1 VSAAPGG
8 AGPADPDPAA
18 AEWPAAAAARL
29 VAAGAGAP
37 ARSVGRRARSVPAED
52 DPLRVMVGLGRALD
66 SAGLRVGPDRVAE
79 AVRAAVALDPT
90 RRADLYWAGRLT
102 LCANP
107 DDLAKY
113 DAVFDALTGGDLP
126 RMRPRRQSLVRTVP
140 MALAAPDAEPGEQDA
155 DGTEDTV
162 VRAAASTVETLRH
175 KDVTT
180 LGAAERATLDRAL
193 AALSLPGETRPS
205 RRRRPSPHP
214 GSIDRGRTVR
224 ALLHAG
230 GEPVRPRW
238 TRRSVRPRP
247 VVLLV
252 DVSGSMSGYADVLLR
267 FAHAAARRRGARTEV
282 FTMGTRLT
290 RVTREMAGPD
300 PERAMAAVAAAVP
313 DWSGGTRLG
322 ALLREFL
329 DRWGQRGAARGAVVV
344 ILSDGWERD
353 DPALLGA
360 QMGRLALLAHRV
372 VWCNPRAARPGFAPL
387 AGGLAAALPHVD
399 DFVSGHSLG
408 ALEQL
413 ARIVAGVEVR
423 GA

>member
-1 VSAAPGG
+1 VS
-8 AGPADPDPAA
+8 GPADGRPAA
-18 AEWPAAAAARL
+18 PVARL
-29 VAAGAGAP
+29 VSAGAGSGAT
-37 ARSVGRRARSVPAED
+37 AGYADGVG
-52 DPLRVMVGLGRALD
+52 DPVRVMVGLGRALD

-90 RRADLYWAGRLT
+90 RRTDLYWAGRLT

-107 DDLAKY
+107 DDLPKY
-113 DAVFDALTGGDLP
+113 DAVFAALTAGDVP
-126 RMRPRRQSLVRTVP
+126 RLRPRRQHLVRAVP
-140 MALAAPDAEPGEQDA
+140 VTLAVPDAGGSDDDEE
-155 DGTEDTV
+155 TEAGADTV
-162 VRAAASTVETLRH
+162 LRAAASTVETLRH

-180 LGAAERATLDRAL
+180 LGAAERARLDQAL
-193 AALSLPGETRPS
+193 AALSLPGESRPS

-214 GSIDRGRTVR
+214 GAIDPRRTVR
-224 ALLHAG
+224 TLLRSG

-267 FAHAAARRRGARTEV
+267 FAHAATRRRGVRTEV
-282 FTMGTRLT
+282 FTLGTRLT

-300 PERAMAAVAAAVP
+300 PERAMGAVAAAVP

-322 ALLREFL
+322 VLLREFL
-329 DRWGQRGAARGAVVV
+329 DRWGQRGVARGAVVV
-344 ILSDGWERD
+344 IMSDGWERD
-353 DPALLGA
+353 DPAVLGA
-360 QMGRLALLAHRV
+360 QMRRLALLARRV
-372 VWCNPRAARPGFAPL
+372 VWCNPRAGRAGFAPL
-387 AGGLAAALPHVD
+387 AGGLAAALPYVD
-399 DFVSGHSLG
+399 DFVSGHSLA

>member
-1 VSAAPGG
+1 MSGR
-8 AGPADPDPAA
+8 AGDRP
-18 AEWPAAAAARL
+18 AAARL
-29 VAAGAGAP
+29 VSAGAGSGAT
-37 ARSVGRRARSVPAED
+37 AGHTTDGVG
-52 DPLRVMVGLGRALD
+52 DPVRVMVGLGRALD

-90 RRADLYWAGRLT
+90 RRTDLYWAGRLT

-107 DDLAKY
+107 DDLPKY
-113 DAVFDALTGGDLP
+113 DAVFAALTAGDVP
-126 RMRPRRQSLVRTVP
+126 RLRPRPQHLVRAVP
-140 MALAAPDAEPGEQDA
+140 VALAVPDAGGSDDEE
-155 DGTEDTV
+155 TEAAADTV
-162 VRAAASTVETLRH
+162 LRAAASTVETLRH

-180 LGAAERATLDRAL
+180 LGAVERARLDQAL
-193 AALSLPGETRPS
+193 AALSLPGESRPS

-214 GSIDRGRTVR
+214 GAVDPRRTVR
-224 ALLHAG
+224 ALLRSG

-267 FAHAAARRRGARTEV
+267 FAHAATRRRGVRTEV
-282 FTMGTRLT
+282 FTLGTRLT

-300 PERAMAAVAAAVP
+300 PERAMGAVAAAVP

-322 ALLREFL
+322 LLLREFL
-329 DRWGQRGAARGAVVV
+329 DRWGQRGVARGAVVV
-344 ILSDGWERD
+344 IMSDGWERD
-353 DPALLGA
+353 DPAVLGA
-360 QMGRLALLAHRV
+360 QMRRLALLARRV
-372 VWCNPRAARPGFAPL
+372 VWCNPRAGRAGFAPL
-387 AGGLAAALPHVD
+387 AGGLAAALPYVD
-399 DFVSGHSLG
+399 DFVSGHSLA

>member
-1 VSAAPGG
+1 VRRPAGDRPAAP
-8 AGPADPDPAA
+8 
-18 AEWPAAAAARL
+18 AARL
-29 VAAGAGAP
+29 VSAGAGSGAT
-37 ARSVGRRARSVPAED
+37 VGHADGAG
-52 DPLRVMVGLGRALD
+52 DPVRVMVGLGRALD

-90 RRADLYWAGRLT
+90 RRTDLYWAGRLT

-107 DDLAKY
+107 DDLPKY
-113 DAVFDALTGGDLP
+113 DAVFAALTAGDVP
-126 RMRPRRQSLVRTVP
+126 RLRPRPQHLVRAVP
-140 MALAAPDAEPGEQDA
+140 VTLAVPDAGGSDDDEE
-155 DGTEDTV
+155 TEAGADTV
-162 VRAAASTVETLRH
+162 LRAAASTVETLRH

-180 LGAAERATLDRAL
+180 LGVAERARLDQAL
-193 AALSLPGETRPS
+193 AALSLPGESRPS

-214 GSIDRGRTVR
+214 GAVDPRRTVR
-224 ALLHAG
+224 ALLRSG

-267 FAHAAARRRGARTEV
+267 FAHAATRRRGVRTEV
-282 FTMGTRLT
+282 FTLGTRLT

-300 PERAMAAVAAAVP
+300 PERAMGAVAAAVP

-322 ALLREFL
+322 VLLREFL
-329 DRWGQRGAARGAVVV
+329 DRWGQRGVARGAVVV
-344 ILSDGWERD
+344 IMSDGWERD

-360 QMGRLALLAHRV
+360 QMRRLALLARRV
-372 VWCNPRAARPGFAPL
+372 VWCNPRAGRAGFAPL
-387 AGGLAAALPHVD
+387 AGGLAAALPYVD
-399 DFVSGHSLG
+399 DFVSGHSLA

>member
-1 VSAAPGG
+1 MS
-8 AGPADPDPAA
+8 GPAGDRPA
-18 AEWPAAAAARL
+18 PRAARL
-29 VAAGAGAP
+29 VSAGAGSGAT
-37 ARSVGRRARSVPAED
+37 AGHADGVG
-52 DPLRVMVGLGRALD
+52 DPVRVMVGLGRALD

-90 RRADLYWAGRLT
+90 RRTDLYWAGRLT

-107 DDLAKY
+107 DDLPKY
-113 DAVFDALTGGDLP
+113 DAVFAALTAGDVP
-126 RMRPRRQSLVRTVP
+126 RLRPRPQHLVRAVP
-140 MALAAPDAEPGEQDA
+140 VTLAIPDAGDSDDDEE
-155 DGTEDTV
+155 TEAGADTV
-162 VRAAASTVETLRH
+162 LRAAASTVETLRH

-180 LGAAERATLDRAL
+180 LGAAERARLDQAL
-193 AALSLPGETRPS
+193 AALSLPGESRPS

-214 GSIDRGRTVR
+214 GAVDPRRTVR
-224 ALLHAG
+224 ALLRSG

-267 FAHAAARRRGARTEV
+267 FAHAATRRRGVRTEV
-282 FTMGTRLT
+282 FTLGTRLT

-300 PERAMAAVAAAVP
+300 PERAMGAVAAAVP

-322 ALLREFL
+322 VLLREFL
-329 DRWGQRGAARGAVVV
+329 DRWGQRGVARGAVVV
-344 ILSDGWERD
+344 IMSDGWERD

-360 QMGRLALLAHRV
+360 QMRRLALLARRV
-372 VWCNPRAARPGFAPL
+372 VWCNPRAGRAGFAPL
-387 AGGLAAALPHVD
+387 AGGLAAALPYVD
-399 DFVSGHSLG
+399 DFVSGHSLA

>member
-1 VSAAPGG
+1 MS
-8 AGPADPDPAA
+8 GPAGDRPA
-18 AEWPAAAAARL
+18 PRAARL
-29 VAAGAGAP
+29 VSAGAGSGAT
-37 ARSVGRRARSVPAED
+37 AGHADGVG
-52 DPLRVMVGLGRALD
+52 DPVRVMVGLGRALD

-90 RRADLYWAGRLT
+90 RRTDLYWAGRLT

-107 DDLAKY
+107 DDLPKY
-113 DAVFDALTGGDLP
+113 DAVFAALTAGDVP
-126 RMRPRRQSLVRTVP
+126 RLRPRPQHLVRAVP
-140 MALAAPDAEPGEQDA
+140 VTLAIPDAGDSDDDEE
-155 DGTEDTV
+155 TEAGADTV
-162 VRAAASTVETLRH
+162 LRAAASTVETLRH

-180 LGAAERATLDRAL
+180 LGAVERARLDQAL
-193 AALSLPGETRPS
+193 AALSLPGESRPS

-214 GSIDRGRTVR
+214 GAVDPRRTVR
-224 ALLHAG
+224 ALLRSG

-267 FAHAAARRRGARTEV
+267 FAHAATRRRGVRTEV
-282 FTMGTRLT
+282 FTLGTRLT

-300 PERAMAAVAAAVP
+300 PERAMGAVAAAVP

-322 ALLREFL
+322 LLLREFL
-329 DRWGQRGAARGAVVV
+329 DRWGQRGVARGAVVV
-344 ILSDGWERD
+344 IMSDGWERD
-353 DPALLGA
+353 DPAVLGA
-360 QMGRLALLAHRV
+360 QMRRLALLARRV
-372 VWCNPRAARPGFAPL
+372 VWCNPRAGRAGFAPL
-387 AGGLAAALPHVD
+387 AGGLAAALPYVD
-399 DFVSGHSLG
+399 DFVSGHSLA

>member
-1 VSAAPGG
+1 VSS
-8 AGPADPDPAA
+8 GPDASDP
-18 AEWPAAAAARL
+18 
-29 VAAGAGAP
+29 V
-37 ARSVGRRARSVPAED
+37 
-52 DPLRVMVGLGRALD
+52 RVLVGLGRALD

-79 AVRAAVALDPT
+79 AVRAAAALDPT
-90 RRADLYWAGRLT
+90 RRTDLYWAGRLT

-107 DDLAKY
+107 DELAKY
-113 DAVFDALTGGDLP
+113 DAVFAALIVGEVP
-126 RMRPRRQSLVRTVP
+126 RVRPRARHLVRTVP
-140 MALAAPDAEPGEQDA
+140 VALAVPDAAAGDEEEVEGGPE
-155 DGTEDTV
+155 TV
-162 VRAAASTVETLRH
+162 LRSAASTVETLRH

-180 LGAAERATLDRAL
+180 LGAAERAALERAL
-193 AALSLPGETRPS
+193 AALSLPGESRPS

-214 GSIDRGRTVR
+214 GTIDPRRTVR
-224 ALLHAG
+224 ALLRSG

-238 TRRSVRPRP
+238 KRRSIRPRP

-267 FAHAAARRRGARTEV
+267 FAHAATRRRGARTEV
-282 FTMGTRLT
+282 FTLGTRLT
-290 RVTREMAGPD
+290 RVTREMAGRD

-322 ALLREFL
+322 VLLREFL

-360 QMGRLALLAHRV
+360 QMRRLALLAHRV
-372 VWCNPRAARPGFAPL
+372 VWCNPRAGRAGFAPL
-387 AGGLAAALPHVD
+387 AGGLAAALPYVD
-399 DFVSGHSLG
+399 DFVSGHSLA
-408 ALEQL
+408 ALERL

>member
-1 VSAAPGG
+1 
-8 AGPADPDPAA
+8 
-18 AEWPAAAAARL
+18 
-29 VAAGAGAP
+29 
-37 ARSVGRRARSVPAED
+37 
-52 DPLRVMVGLGRALD
+52 MVGLGRALD

-90 RRADLYWAGRLT
+90 RRTDLYWAGRLT

-107 DDLAKY
+107 DDLPKY
-113 DAVFDALTGGDLP
+113 DAVFAALTAGDVP
-126 RMRPRRQSLVRTVP
+126 RLRPRPQHLVRAVP
-140 MALAAPDAEPGEQDA
+140 VALAVPDAGGSDDEE
-155 DGTEDTV
+155 TEAAADTV
-162 VRAAASTVETLRH
+162 LRAAASTVETLRH

-180 LGAAERATLDRAL
+180 LGAVERARLDQAL
-193 AALSLPGETRPS
+193 AALSLPGESRPS

-214 GSIDRGRTVR
+214 GAVDPRRTVR
-224 ALLHAG
+224 ALLRSG

-267 FAHAAARRRGARTEV
+267 FAHAATRRRGVRTEV
-282 FTMGTRLT
+282 FTLGTRLT

-300 PERAMAAVAAAVP
+300 PERAMGAVAAAVP

-322 ALLREFL
+322 VLLREFL
-329 DRWGQRGAARGAVVV
+329 DRWGQRGVARGAVVV
-344 ILSDGWERD
+344 IMSDGWERD

-360 QMGRLALLAHRV
+360 QMRRLALLARRV
-372 VWCNPRAARPGFAPL
+372 VWCNPRAGRAGFAPL
-387 AGGLAAALPHVD
+387 AGGLAAALPYVD
-399 DFVSGHSLG
+399 DFVSGHSLA

>member
-1 VSAAPGG
+1 MS
-8 AGPADPDPAA
+8 GPAGDRPA
-18 AEWPAAAAARL
+18 PRAARL
-29 VAAGAGAP
+29 VSAGAGSGAT
-37 ARSVGRRARSVPAED
+37 AGHADGVG
-52 DPLRVMVGLGRALD
+52 DPVRVMVGLGRALD

-90 RRADLYWAGRLT
+90 RRTDLYWAGRLT

-107 DDLAKY
+107 DDLPKY
-113 DAVFDALTGGDLP
+113 DAVFAALTAGDVP
-126 RMRPRRQSLVRTVP
+126 RLRPRPQHLVRAVP
-140 MALAAPDAEPGEQDA
+140 VTLAIPDAGDSDDDEE
-155 DGTEDTV
+155 TEAGADTV
-162 VRAAASTVETLRH
+162 LRAAASTVETLRH

-180 LGAAERATLDRAL
+180 LGAVERARLDQAL
-193 AALSLPGETRPS
+193 AALSLPGESRPS

-214 GSIDRGRTVR
+214 GAVDPRRTVR
-224 ALLHAG
+224 ALLRSG

-267 FAHAAARRRGARTEV
+267 FAHAATRRRGVRTEV
-282 FTMGTRLT
+282 FTLGTRLT

-300 PERAMAAVAAAVP
+300 PERAMGAVAAAVP

-322 ALLREFL
+322 VLLREFL
-329 DRWGQRGAARGAVVV
+329 DRWGQRGVARGAVVV
-344 ILSDGWERD
+344 IMSDGWERD

-360 QMGRLALLAHRV
+360 QMRRLALLARRV
-372 VWCNPRAARPGFAPL
+372 VWCNPRAGRAGFAPL
-387 AGGLAAALPHVD
+387 AGGLAAALPYVD
-399 DFVSGHSLG
+399 DFVSGHSLA

>member
-1 VSAAPGG
+1 MTG
-8 AGPADPDPAA
+8 A
-18 AEWPAAAAARL
+18 
-29 VAAGAGAP
+29 V
-37 ARSVGRRARSVPAED
+37 D
-52 DPLRVMVGLGRALD
+52 DPVRVLVGLGRALD
-66 SAGLRVGPDRVAE
+66 SAGVPAGPGRVAE
-79 AVRAAVALDPT
+79 AVRAATALDPN

-102 LCANP
+102 FCANP
-107 DDLAKY
+107 DDLRKY
-113 DAVFDALTGGDLP
+113 DAIFDALTTGDLP
-126 RMRPRRQSLVRTVP
+126 RLKPRTQHLARAVP
-140 MALAAPDAEPGEQDA
+140 ITLAGPDGDPTDQEDA
-155 DGTEDTV
+155 DGADEDTV

-180 LGAAERATLDRAL
+180 LGAAERAALDRAL
-193 AALSLPGETRPS
+193 AALSLPGESRPS

-214 GSIDRGRTVR
+214 GTIDPRRTVR
-224 ALLHAG
+224 ALLRSG

-238 TRRSVRPRP
+238 TRRSARPRP

-267 FAHAAARRRGARTEV
+267 FAHAATRRRGARTEV
-282 FTMGTRLT
+282 FTLGTRLT
-290 RVTREMAGPD
+290 RVTREMGTPD

-344 ILSDGWERD
+344 IMSDGWERD
-353 DPALLGA
+353 DPAELGA
-360 QMGRLALLAHRV
+360 QMRRLSRLAHRV

-399 DFVSGHSLG
+399 DFVSGHSLA

-413 ARIVAGVEVR
+413 ATVVAGREVR
-423 GA
+423 SA

>member
-1 VSAAPGG
+1 VS
-8 AGPADPDPAA
+8 GPADGRPAA
-18 AEWPAAAAARL
+18 PVARL
-29 VAAGAGAP
+29 VSAGAGSGAT
-37 ARSVGRRARSVPAED
+37 AGYADGVG
-52 DPLRVMVGLGRALD
+52 DPVRVMVGLGRALD

-90 RRADLYWAGRLT
+90 RRTDLYWAGRLT

-107 DDLAKY
+107 DDLPKY
-113 DAVFDALTGGDLP
+113 DAVFAALTAGDVP
-126 RMRPRRQSLVRTVP
+126 RLRPRRQHLVRAVP
-140 MALAAPDAEPGEQDA
+140 VTLAVPDAGGSDDDEE
-155 DGTEDTV
+155 TEAGADTV
-162 VRAAASTVETLRH
+162 LRAAASTVETLRH

-180 LGAAERATLDRAL
+180 LGAAERARLDRAL
-193 AALSLPGETRPS
+193 AALSLPGESRPS

-214 GSIDRGRTVR
+214 GAIDPRRTVR
-224 ALLHAG
+224 ALLRSG

-267 FAHAAARRRGARTEV
+267 FAHAATRRRGVRTEV
-282 FTMGTRLT
+282 FTLGTRLT

-300 PERAMAAVAAAVP
+300 PERAMGAVAAAVP

-322 ALLREFL
+322 VLLREFL
-329 DRWGQRGAARGAVVV
+329 DRWGQRGVARGAVVV
-344 ILSDGWERD
+344 IMSDGWERD
-353 DPALLGA
+353 DPAVLGA
-360 QMGRLALLAHRV
+360 QMRRLALLARRV
-372 VWCNPRAARPGFAPL
+372 VWCNPRAGRAGFAPL
-387 AGGLAAALPHVD
+387 AGGLAAALPYVD
-399 DFVSGHSLG
+399 DFVSGHSLA

>member
-1 VSAAPGG
+1 VSDAAG
-8 AGPADPDPAA
+8 
-18 AEWPAAAAARL
+18 EWPAAAAARL
-29 VAAGAGAP
+29 VAAGAGAG
-37 ARSVGRRARSVPAED
+37 ARAGDADGVG
-52 DPLRVMVGLGRALD
+52 DPVRVLVGLGRALD
-66 SAGLRVGPDRVAE
+66 SAGLRIGPDRVAE
-79 AVRAAVALDPT
+79 AVRAAVALDPN
-90 RRADLYWAGRLT
+90 RRTDLYWAGRLT

-107 DDLAKY
+107 DDVPKY
-113 DAVFDALTGGDLP
+113 DAVFAALTEGDVP
-126 RMRPRRQSLVRTVP
+126 RLRPRPQHLVRAVP
-140 MALAAPDAEPGEQDA
+140 VTLAVPDAGLAEDDEEAEEGA
-155 DGTEDTV
+155 DTV
-162 VRAAASTVETLRH
+162 LRAAASTIETLRH

-180 LGAAERATLDRAL
+180 LGAAERAALDRAL
-193 AALSLPGETRPS
+193 AALSLPGESRPS

-214 GSIDRGRTVR
+214 GAVDPRRTVR
-224 ALLHAG
+224 ALLRSG

-267 FAHAAARRRGARTEV
+267 FAHAATRRRGVRTEV
-282 FTMGTRLT
+282 FTLGTRLT

-300 PERAMAAVAAAVP
+300 PERAMGAVAAAVP

-329 DRWGQRGAARGAVVV
+329 DRWGQRGVARGAVVV
-344 ILSDGWERD
+344 IMSDGWERD
-353 DPALLGA
+353 DPAVLGA
-360 QMGRLALLAHRV
+360 QMRRLALLAHRV
-372 VWCNPRAARPGFAPL
+372 VWCNPRAGRPGFAPL
-387 AGGLAAALPHVD
+387 AGGLAAALPYVD
-399 DFVSGHSLG
+399 DFVSGHSLA

>member
-1 VSAAPGG
+1 VRS
-8 AGPADPDPAA
+8 DPA

-29 VAAGAGAP
+29 VAAAAIEPAGDDDGP
-37 ARSVGRRARSVPAED
+37 G
-52 DPLRVMVGLGRALD
+52 DPLRVMVGLGRALG

-79 AVRAAVALDPT
+79 AVRAAAALDPT

-107 DDLAKY
+107 DDLPKY
-113 DAVFDALTGGDLP
+113 DAIFAALTAGEMP
-126 RMRPRRQSLVRTVP
+126 RMRPRPQHLVRAVP
-140 MALAAPDAEPGEQDA
+140 VALAVPDAGASEEE
-155 DGTEDTV
+155 TEDGVETV
-162 VRAAASTVETLRH
+162 LRSAASTVETLRH

-193 AALSLPGETRPS
+193 AALSLPGEGRPS

-214 GSIDRGRTVR
+214 GTVDPRRTVR
-224 ALLHAG
+224 ALLRSG

-267 FAHAAARRRGARTEV
+267 FAHAATRRRGARTEV
-282 FTMGTRLT
+282 FTLGTRLT

-344 ILSDGWERD
+344 IMSDGWERD
-353 DPALLGA
+353 DPAVLGA
-360 QMGRLALLAHRV
+360 QMRRLSLLAHRV

-399 DFVSGHSLG
+399 DFVSGHSLA
-408 ALEQL
+408 ALERL
-413 ARIVAGVEVR
+413 ARVVAGVEVR

>member
-1 VSAAPGG
+1 MS
-8 AGPADPDPAA
+8 GPAGDRPA
-18 AEWPAAAAARL
+18 PRAARL
-29 VAAGAGAP
+29 VSAGAGSGAT
-37 ARSVGRRARSVPAED
+37 AGHADGVG
-52 DPLRVMVGLGRALD
+52 DPVRVMVGLGRALD

-90 RRADLYWAGRLT
+90 RRTDLYWAGRLT

-107 DDLAKY
+107 DDLPKY
-113 DAVFDALTGGDLP
+113 DAVFAALTAGDVP
-126 RMRPRRQSLVRTVP
+126 RLRPRPQHLVRAVP
-140 MALAAPDAEPGEQDA
+140 VTLAIPDAGDSDDDEE
-155 DGTEDTV
+155 TEAGADTV
-162 VRAAASTVETLRH
+162 LRAAASTVETLRH

-180 LGAAERATLDRAL
+180 LGAVERARLDQAL
-193 AALSLPGETRPS
+193 AALSLPGESRPS

-214 GSIDRGRTVR
+214 GAVDPRRTVR
-224 ALLHAG
+224 ALLRSG

-267 FAHAAARRRGARTEV
+267 FAHAATRRRGVRTEV
-282 FTMGTRLT
+282 FTLGTRLT

-300 PERAMAAVAAAVP
+300 PERAMGAVAAAVP

-322 ALLREFL
+322 VLLREFL
-329 DRWGQRGAARGAVVV
+329 DRWGQRGVARGAVVV
-344 ILSDGWERD
+344 IMSDGWERD
-353 DPALLGA
+353 DPAVLGA
-360 QMGRLALLAHRV
+360 QMRRLALLARRV
-372 VWCNPRAARPGFAPL
+372 VWCNPRAGRAGFAPL
-387 AGGLAAALPHVD
+387 AGGLAAALPYVD
-399 DFVSGHSLG
+399 DFVSGHSLA

>member
-1 VSAAPGG
+1 VS
-8 AGPADPDPAA
+8 GPAGDRPA
-18 AEWPAAAAARL
+18 PRAARL
-29 VAAGAGAP
+29 VSAGAGSGAT
-37 ARSVGRRARSVPAED
+37 AGHADGVG
-52 DPLRVMVGLGRALD
+52 DPVRVMVGLGRALD

-90 RRADLYWAGRLT
+90 RRTDLYWAGRLT

-107 DDLAKY
+107 DDLPKY
-113 DAVFDALTGGDLP
+113 DAVFAALTAGDVP
-126 RMRPRRQSLVRTVP
+126 RLRPRPQHLVRAVP
-140 MALAAPDAEPGEQDA
+140 VTLAIPDAGDSDDDEE
-155 DGTEDTV
+155 TEAGADTV
-162 VRAAASTVETLRH
+162 LRAAASTVETLRH

-180 LGAAERATLDRAL
+180 LGAAERARLDQAL
-193 AALSLPGETRPS
+193 AALSLPGESRPS

-214 GSIDRGRTVR
+214 GAVDPRRTVR
-224 ALLHAG
+224 ALLRSG

-267 FAHAAARRRGARTEV
+267 FAHAATRRRGVRTEV
-282 FTMGTRLT
+282 FTLGTRLT

-300 PERAMAAVAAAVP
+300 PERAMGAVAAAVP

-322 ALLREFL
+322 VLLREFL
-329 DRWGQRGAARGAVVV
+329 DRWGQRGVARGAVVV
-344 ILSDGWERD
+344 IMSDGWERD
-353 DPALLGA
+353 DPAVLGA
-360 QMGRLALLAHRV
+360 QMRRLALLARRV
-372 VWCNPRAARPGFAPL
+372 VWCNPRAGRAGFAPL
-387 AGGLAAALPHVD
+387 AGGLAAALPYVD
-399 DFVSGHSLG
+399 DFVSGHSLA

>member
-1 VSAAPGG
+1 VS
-8 AGPADPDPAA
+8 GPADGRPAA
-18 AEWPAAAAARL
+18 PVARL
-29 VAAGAGAP
+29 VSAGAGSGAT
-37 ARSVGRRARSVPAED
+37 AGYADGVG
-52 DPLRVMVGLGRALD
+52 DPVRVMVGLGRALD

-90 RRADLYWAGRLT
+90 RRTDLYWAGRLT

-107 DDLAKY
+107 DDLPKY
-113 DAVFDALTGGDLP
+113 DAVFAALTAGDVP
-126 RMRPRRQSLVRTVP
+126 RLRPRRQHLVRAVP
-140 MALAAPDAEPGEQDA
+140 VTLAVPDAGGSDDDEE
-155 DGTEDTV
+155 TEAGADTV
-162 VRAAASTVETLRH
+162 LRAAASTVETLRH

-180 LGAAERATLDRAL
+180 LGAAERARLDQAL
-193 AALSLPGETRPS
+193 AALSLPGESRPS

-214 GSIDRGRTVR
+214 GAIDPRRTVR
-224 ALLHAG
+224 ALLRSG

-267 FAHAAARRRGARTEV
+267 FAHAATRRRGVRTEV
-282 FTMGTRLT
+282 FTLGTRLT

-300 PERAMAAVAAAVP
+300 PERAMGAVAAAVP

-322 ALLREFL
+322 VLLREFL
-329 DRWGQRGAARGAVVV
+329 DRWGQRGVARGAVVV
-344 ILSDGWERD
+344 IMSDGWERD
-353 DPALLGA
+353 DPAVLGA
-360 QMGRLALLAHRV
+360 QMRRLALLARRV
-372 VWCNPRAARPGFAPL
+372 VWCNPRAGRAGFAPL
-387 AGGLAAALPHVD
+387 AGGLAAALPYVD
-399 DFVSGHSLG
+399 DFVSGHSLA

>member
-1 VSAAPGG
+1 VS
-8 AGPADPDPAA
+8 GPAGDRPA
-18 AEWPAAAAARL
+18 PRAARL
-29 VAAGAGAP
+29 VSAGAGSGAT
-37 ARSVGRRARSVPAED
+37 AGHADGVG
-52 DPLRVMVGLGRALD
+52 DPVRVMVGLGRALD

-90 RRADLYWAGRLT
+90 RRTDLYWAGRLT

-107 DDLAKY
+107 DDLPKY
-113 DAVFDALTGGDLP
+113 DAVFAALTAGDVP
-126 RMRPRRQSLVRTVP
+126 RLRPRRQHLVRAVP
-140 MALAAPDAEPGEQDA
+140 VTLAVPDAGGSDDDEE
-155 DGTEDTV
+155 TEAGADTV
-162 VRAAASTVETLRH
+162 LRAAASTVETLRH

-180 LGAAERATLDRAL
+180 LGAAERARLDQAL
-193 AALSLPGETRPS
+193 AALSLPGESRPS

-214 GSIDRGRTVR
+214 GAIDPRRTVR
-224 ALLHAG
+224 ALLRSG

-267 FAHAAARRRGARTEV
+267 FAHAATRRRGVRTEV
-282 FTMGTRLT
+282 FTLGTRLT

-300 PERAMAAVAAAVP
+300 PERAMGAVAAAVP

-322 ALLREFL
+322 VLLREFL
-329 DRWGQRGAARGAVVV
+329 DRWGQRGVARGAVVV
-344 ILSDGWERD
+344 IMSDGWERD

-360 QMGRLALLAHRV
+360 QMRRLALLARRV
-372 VWCNPRAARPGFAPL
+372 VWCNPRAGRAGFAPL
-387 AGGLAAALPHVD
+387 AGGLAAALPYVD
-399 DFVSGHSLG
+399 DFVSGHSLA

>member
-1 VSAAPGG
+1 MSGR
-8 AGPADPDPAA
+8 AGDRP
-18 AEWPAAAAARL
+18 AAAARL
-29 VAAGAGAP
+29 VSAGAGSGAT
-37 ARSVGRRARSVPAED
+37 AGHTTDGVG
-52 DPLRVMVGLGRALD
+52 DPVRVMVGLGRALD

-90 RRADLYWAGRLT
+90 RRTDLYWAGRLT

-107 DDLAKY
+107 DDLPKY
-113 DAVFDALTGGDLP
+113 DAVFAALTAGDVP
-126 RMRPRRQSLVRTVP
+126 RLRPRPQHLVRAVP
-140 MALAAPDAEPGEQDA
+140 VTLAIPDAGDSDDDEE
-155 DGTEDTV
+155 TEAGADTV
-162 VRAAASTVETLRH
+162 LRAAASSVETLRH

-180 LGAAERATLDRAL
+180 LGAAERARLDQAL
-193 AALSLPGETRPS
+193 AALSLPGESRPS

-214 GSIDRGRTVR
+214 GAVDPRRTVR
-224 ALLHAG
+224 ALLRSG

-267 FAHAAARRRGARTEV
+267 FAHAATRRRGVRTEV
-282 FTMGTRLT
+282 FTLGTRLT

-300 PERAMAAVAAAVP
+300 PERAMGAVAAAVP

-322 ALLREFL
+322 LLLREFL
-329 DRWGQRGAARGAVVV
+329 DRWGQRGVARGAVVV
-344 ILSDGWERD
+344 IMSDGWERD
-353 DPALLGA
+353 DPAVLGA
-360 QMGRLALLAHRV
+360 QMRRLALLARRV
-372 VWCNPRAARPGFAPL
+372 VWCNPRAGRAGFAPL
-387 AGGLAAALPHVD
+387 AGGLAAALPYVD
-399 DFVSGHSLG
+399 DFVSGHSLA

>member
-1 VSAAPGG
+1 VSGR
-8 AGPADPDPAA
+8 AGDRP
-18 AEWPAAAAARL
+18 AAAARL
-29 VAAGAGAP
+29 VSAGAGSGAT
-37 ARSVGRRARSVPAED
+37 AGHTTDGVG
-52 DPLRVMVGLGRALD
+52 DPVRVMVGLGRALD

-90 RRADLYWAGRLT
+90 RRTDLYWAGRLT

-107 DDLAKY
+107 DDLPKY
-113 DAVFDALTGGDLP
+113 DAVFAALTAGDVP
-126 RMRPRRQSLVRTVP
+126 RLRPRPQHLVRAVP
-140 MALAAPDAEPGEQDA
+140 VTLAVPDAGDSDDDEE
-155 DGTEDTV
+155 TEAGADTV
-162 VRAAASTVETLRH
+162 LRAAASTVETLRH

-180 LGAAERATLDRAL
+180 LGAAERARLDQAL
-193 AALSLPGETRPS
+193 AALSLPGESRPS

-214 GSIDRGRTVR
+214 GAVDPRRTVR
-224 ALLHAG
+224 ALLRSG

-267 FAHAAARRRGARTEV
+267 FAHAATRRRGVRTEV
-282 FTMGTRLT
+282 FTLGTRLT

-300 PERAMAAVAAAVP
+300 PERAMGAVAAAVP

-322 ALLREFL
+322 VLLREFL
-329 DRWGQRGAARGAVVV
+329 DRWGQRGVARGAVVV
-344 ILSDGWERD
+344 IMSDGWERD

-360 QMGRLALLAHRV
+360 QMRRLALLARRV
-372 VWCNPRAARPGFAPL
+372 VWCNPRAGRAGFAPL
-387 AGGLAAALPHVD
+387 AGGLAAALPYVD
-399 DFVSGHSLG
+399 DFVSGHSLA

>member
-1 VSAAPGG
+1 VS
-8 AGPADPDPAA
+8 GPADGRPAA
-18 AEWPAAAAARL
+18 PVARL
-29 VAAGAGAP
+29 VSAGAGSGAT
-37 ARSVGRRARSVPAED
+37 AGHADGVG
-52 DPLRVMVGLGRALD
+52 DPVRVMVGLGRALD

-90 RRADLYWAGRLT
+90 RRTDLYWAGRLT

-107 DDLAKY
+107 DDLPKY
-113 DAVFDALTGGDLP
+113 DAVFAALTAGDVP
-126 RMRPRRQSLVRTVP
+126 RLRPRPQHLVRAVP
-140 MALAAPDAEPGEQDA
+140 VTLAIPDAGDSDDDEE
-155 DGTEDTV
+155 TEAGADTV
-162 VRAAASTVETLRH
+162 LRAAASTVETLRH

-180 LGAAERATLDRAL
+180 LGAAERARLDQAL
-193 AALSLPGETRPS
+193 AALSLPGESRPS

-214 GSIDRGRTVR
+214 GAVDPRRTVR
-224 ALLHAG
+224 ALLRSG

-267 FAHAAARRRGARTEV
+267 FAHAATRRRGVRTEV
-282 FTMGTRLT
+282 FTLGTRLT

-300 PERAMAAVAAAVP
+300 PERAMGAVAAAVP

-322 ALLREFL
+322 VLLREFL
-329 DRWGQRGAARGAVVV
+329 DRWGQRGVARGAVVV
-344 ILSDGWERD
+344 IMSDGWERD
-353 DPALLGA
+353 DPAVLGA
-360 QMGRLALLAHRV
+360 QMRRLALLARRV
-372 VWCNPRAARPGFAPL
+372 VWCNPRAGRAGFAPL
-387 AGGLAAALPHVD
+387 AGGLAAALPYVD
-399 DFVSGHSLG
+399 DFVSGHSLA

>member
-1 VSAAPGG
+1 VA
-8 AGPADPDPAA
+8 ADP
-18 AEWPAAAAARL
+18 E
-29 VAAGAGAP
+29 
-37 ARSVGRRARSVPAED
+37 VPG

-79 AVRAAVALDPT
+79 AVRAAAALDPT
-90 RRADLYWAGRLT
+90 RRHDLYWAGRLT

-113 DAVFDALTGGDLP
+113 DAIFAALTAGEMP
-126 RMRPRRQSLVRTVP
+126 RLTPRRQSLVRAVP
-140 MALAAPDAEPGEQDA
+140 MALASPDAETGEEEG
-155 DGTEDTV
+155 DGTEETV
-162 VRAAASTVETLRH
+162 LRAAASTVETLRH

-180 LGAAERATLDRAL
+180 LGAAERAALNRAL
-193 AALSLPGETRPS
+193 AALSLPGEARPS
-205 RRRRPSPHP
+205 RRRRPSPHR
-214 GSIDRGRTVR
+214 GTIDPGRTVR
-224 ALLHAG
+224 ALLRSG

-267 FAHAAARRRGARTEV
+267 FAHAATRRRGARTEV
-282 FTMGTRLT
+282 FTLGTRLT

-322 ALLREFL
+322 LLLREFL

-360 QMGRLALLAHRV
+360 QMRRLGLLAHRV